1 MNNIQV
7 IMQEGQPQY
16 AVLPWNEY
24 QALLKAAGQRQSTVA
39 PAAMATPAPSQATAP
54 QESLTLAQLRHKTG
68 LTPELLAQ
76 ALGISPS
83 YWQMIEAG
91 ERQASEVVLR
101 NLRRLANVT
110 IE

>member
-16 AVLPWNEY
+16 AVLPWDEY
-24 QALLKAAGQRQSTVA
+24 QALLKAAGQRQSTIA
-39 PAAMATPAPSQATAP
+39 PAATATPVANQVTAA
-54 QESLTLAQLRHKTG
+54 QESLSLAQLRHKTG